1 MLTIEEFDRVCKDA
15 GLTEIQREY
24 DEIITYALNGED
36 GNAVMKVEYCD
47 CMEDDDTSVTV
58 RVDKFHAIFSGYS
71 YISKSVPSS
80 TADWL
85 SEEIEKARAAIAEA
99 DGVKGRKR
107 IALGELRSMLASLS
121 CDQLDNNSDFAVN
134 LGDMTVWEF
143 YEKLTKKSVKKE
155 GI

>member
-15 GLTEIQREY
+15 GLTEIQREF
-24 DEIITYALNGED
+24 DEIIMYALNGED
-36 GNAVMKVEYCD
+36 GRAVMKVEYCD

-58 RVDKFHAIFSGYS
+58 RVDRFHAIFSGYS

-80 TADWL
+80 TAEWL
-85 SEEIEKARAAIAEA
+85 AEEIEKARSAIAEA

-121 CDQLDNNSDFAVN
+121 CSELDNNSDIAVN

-143 YEKLTKKSVKKE
+143 YEKLTKSTRKVSNV
-155 GI
+155 